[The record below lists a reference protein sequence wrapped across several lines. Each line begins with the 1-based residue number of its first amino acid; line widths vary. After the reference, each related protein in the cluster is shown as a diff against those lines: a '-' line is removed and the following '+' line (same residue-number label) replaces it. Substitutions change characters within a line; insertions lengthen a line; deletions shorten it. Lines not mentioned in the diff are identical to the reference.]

1 MRRYVVIDRDAL
13 NRKLAGP
20 SIRVALQR
28 AGIFLTGWELVKD
41 DIEDRVRG
49 FYEIRTG
56 TVDARYETEVLSRS
70 KHRLEASVLWL
81 VEMGALTAAQGARVQ
96 EVREHRNKI
105 AHQLA
110 LLLVDPSHEIDL
122 TLLEDMAAII
132 RAVGAFFGRIAMDCD
147 PEFDGRDVKDED
159 IRSGTSLLM
168 DHLIAAC
175 EAIPN

>member
-1 MRRYVVIDRDAL
+1 MLLKDKIAVITGG
-13 NRKLAGP
+13 AG
-20 SIRVALQR
+20 ANGLGY
-28 AGIFLTGWELVKD
+28 AA
-41 DIEDRVRG
+41 
-49 FYEIRTG
+49 
-56 TVDARYETEVLSRS
+56 ARQ
-70 KHRLEASVLWL
+70 
-81 VEMGALTAAQGARVQ
+81 MAAQGARVQ